1 MMNSPLQI
9 IALKGYS
16 NTGKTT
22 ALESVV
28 SYLTRIGK
36 KSAIIKYIHHDNFS
50 IDEKGKDTWKMRQ
63 VGADPIVSYGND
75 EIAFLTNKRLE
86 LPQMIQ
92 ILLKYRDDLE
102 YIFLEGFWDNVY
114 PKILFFKNLDE
125 VEQLLSQILQ
135 LPYGNEVLLTTFCL
149 SGVYF
154 VSPIYRN
161 SDLIDKFTALYEQGT
176 INLDLKIYL
185 ERLPILNITKNPE
198 NLLEIYESFSLVQ
211 KNL

>member
-1 MMNSPLQI
+1 MMNIPPQI

-16 NTGKTT
+16 NTGKTS

-36 KSAIIKYIHHDNFS
+36 KSAFIKYIHHDNFS

-63 VGADPIVSYGND
+63 VGGDPIVSYCND
-75 EIAFLTNKRLE
+75 EIAFLTNKRLDVH
-86 LPQMIQ
+86 QMIQ
-92 ILLKYRDDLE
+92 LLLKFRDDLD

-114 PKILFFKNLDE
+114 PKILFFKKLDE
-125 VEQLLSQILQ
+125 VEQLISQILQ
-135 LPYGNEVLLTTFCL
+135 LSYGNEVLLATFCL

-154 VSPIYRN
+154 TSPIYRN
-161 SDLIDKFTALYEQGT
+161 SDLIDRFTALYEQGT
-176 INLDLKIYL
+176 INLELKMYL
-185 ERLPILNITKNPE
+185 ERLPILDITKNPE
-198 NLLEIYESFSLVQ
+198 NLLEIYESFSVVQ